1 MTKGPGRSR
10 VPSRRSRRIAPVLVA
25 GILVFSLSARAQE
38 PQVQSPASA
47 PAPAQ
52 GNAPGMFD
60 SVGRWLKD
68 AFSRLGSNVEGA
80 RGTLGDLGGR
90 ATEAAK
96 SAANTAQGAAAT
108 ARNAA
113 KEAADAVARLP
124 NARVVNGRE
133 RCTLAA
139 NGAPDCR
146 RAAEAVC
153 RSKGFGSGTS
163 LDIQSAEK
171 CPARVW
177 LSRRQPEPGECDVES
192 FVTRAVCQ

>member
-1 MTKGPGRSR
+1 MMSGRAFSLLH
-10 VPSRRSRRIAPVLVA
+10 SRRGLALVLA
-25 GILVFSLSARAQE
+25 GGIVLLSFLSAAAQE
-38 PQVQSPASA
+38 QKPAPA
-47 PAPAQ
+47 NPPAPAQ
-52 GNAPGMFD
+52 DYAPGILD

-96 SAANTAQGAAAT
+96 RAANTAQGAADT

-133 RCTLAA
+133 RCAVAA

-163 LDIQSAEK
+163 LDIQSAQK